1 MSSPD
6 QPSLHLPVPDLPSR
20 ADLVVGFAHAA
31 YRLAD
36 AFEARGTGIAW
47 RTASDAEGLAAM
59 AAEIDV
65 LVVSG
70 LWRNALLDAAPRLR
84 FVQSV
89 SAGTDQY
96 DKAAFRAR
104 GLRLASAQGVNERAV
119 AEHAMA
125 MILALARQLH
135 LARDNQHR
143 GFWRP
148 MIGDRT
154 IREDELGG
162 KTLVVVGFGRIGQR
176 LGRLARAFDMHV
188 IGLRRDATPV
198 PDAADEVWPIGRL
211 AEALARADAVA
222 LTCPLTPETEN
233 LMDARAFAA
242 LKPGALLVNAA
253 RGKVVDDAAL
263 LAALAAGRV
272 TGAGLDVFREEPL
285 PASSPYWSHP
295 AVLVTPHTAGET
307 RRYEDNVV
315 DILLDNLERLWRGET
330 VLRNE
335 VV

>member
-1 MSSPD
+1 MP
-6 QPSLHLPVPDLPSR
+6 QIQFPPRPEI
-20 ADLVVGFAHAA
+20 VVGFAHAA

-36 AFEARGTGIAW
+36 AFAARGTGIAH
-47 RTASDAEGLAAM
+47 RSAVDADGLAAM
-59 AAEIDV
+59 APEIDV

-70 LWRNALLDAAPRLR
+70 LWRNPLLDAAPRLR

-96 DKAAFRAR
+96 DKALFRER
-104 GLRLASAQGVNERAV
+104 GVRLASAQGVNEKAV

-125 MILALARQLH
+125 LILALSRQLH
-135 LARDNQHR
+135 HARDNQNR
-143 GFWRP
+143 AFWRP

-176 LGRLARAFDMHV
+176 LGRLAKAFDMRV
-188 IGLRRDATPV
+188 IGLRRDASAV
-198 PDAADEVWPIGRL
+198 PGAADEVWPTARL
-211 AEALARADAVA
+211 HEALAVADAVA
-222 LTCPLTPETEN
+222 LTCPLTAETEN
-233 LMDARAFAA
+233 LMDAAAFAA

-263 LAALAAGRV
+263 LAALAVGRV
-272 TGAGLDVFREEPL
+272 SGAGLDVFREEPL
-285 PASSPYWSHP
+285 PAGSPFWTQP
-295 AVLVTPHTAGET
+295 NVLVTPHTAGET

-315 DILLDNLERLWRGET
+315 DILLENLDRLWRGET
-330 VLRNE
+330 ELRNQ

>member
-1 MSSPD
+1 MP
-6 QPSLHLPVPDLPSR
+6 QIQLPPR
-20 ADLVVGFAHAA
+20 AEIAVGFAHAA

-36 AFEARGTGIAW
+36 AFAARKTGMAH
-47 RTASDAEGLAAM
+47 RSATDADGLLAM
-59 AAEIDV
+59 APDVDV

-70 LWRNALLDAAPRLR
+70 LWRNQLLDAAPRLR

-96 DKAAFRAR
+96 DKALFRER
-104 GLRLASAQGVNERAV
+104 GVRLASAQGVNEKAV

-125 MILALARQLH
+125 LILALSRQLH
-135 LARDNQHR
+135 HARDNQNR

-162 KTLVVVGFGRIGQR
+162 KTLAVVGFGRIGQR
-176 LGRLARAFDMHV
+176 LGRLAKAFDMRV
-188 IGLRRDATPV
+188 IGLRRDAAAAPG
-198 PDAADEVWPIGRL
+198 AADEVWPTARL
-211 AEALARADAVA
+211 HEALAVSDVVA
-222 LTCPLTPETEN
+222 LTCPLTAETEN
-233 LMDARAFAA
+233 LMDAAAFAA

-263 LAALAAGRV
+263 LAALASGRV
-272 TGAGLDVFREEPL
+272 SGAGLDVFREEPL
-285 PASSPYWSHP
+285 PAESALLDPPRRSRH
-295 AVLVTPHTAGET
+295 AAHRRRDT
-307 RRYEDNVV
+307 RYEDNVV
-315 DILLDNLERLWRGET
+315 DILLENLDRLWRGEAE
-330 VLRNE
+330 LRNQ